1 MLRRLTMRA
10 HSRAELAQALAKR
23 NVPGEVAERVLN
35 RMEQVGLV
43 DDDAFAASWVASRQQ
58 RRHLSRRALRAELGR
73 KGLDREVIGEAV
85 NEVDDE
91 DEYTAAVSLARSKL
105 RSYARLE
112 PHVRRRRMAGVLA
125 RRGFDASITARVLEE
140 VLGEATTDPEG

>member
-1 MLRRLTMRA
+1 MRA
-10 HSRAELAQALAKR
+10 HSRAELADTLARR

-43 DDDAFAASWVASRQQ
+43 DDGSFAASWVESRQQ

-85 NEVDDE
+85 GEVDDE
-91 DEYTAAVSLARSKL
+91 DEYTAALNLARSKL
-105 RSYARLE
+105 RSYARVE
-112 PHVRRRRMAGVLA
+112 PHVRRRRLAGVLA
-125 RRGFDASITARVLEE
+125 RRGFDASITARVLDE
-140 VLGEATTDPEG
+140 VLTEADPQP